1 MSGYHKT
8 IDREVLKHSAPLLA
22 LCALVLSGLV
32 LMFYD
37 GIQNMFRVWTIKEEY
52 SHGFFLPIIAI
63 YILWQRSVTLS
74 QLPYRGSYLGVFV
87 VCVGLMLGLMGE
99 LGTLYTVIQYGFL
112 VAIFGVVLSVTGVST
127 FRYYLFPLLI
137 LLFMVPLPSFIY
149 RSLSSELQLV
159 SSQIGVAVI
168 QLFDIPVYLEGNVID
183 LGKMKLQVVEA
194 CSGLRYLFPLSAL
207 AYILALMYQANVFLK
222 AIVFVS
228 SIPITVVMNSL
239 RIGLIGVTV
248 DTWGEKAAEGLLH
261 DFEGWVV
268 FMSSL
273 AIIIF
278 EIRLLSWLIGD
289 KRSLT
294 DVLQVEAHNAGKP
307 NSLAESIG
315 SKGISSSSL
324 RPFYFSTVVILLFS
338 AVFFYSPE
346 REEII
351 PDRDVFA
358 SYPQDL
364 GQWSGQRDYLNPA
377 HLKSLKLSDYLM
389 INYSEQ
395 PGYPVN
401 YYVAYY
407 DSQQKGRSAHS
418 PKSCMPGD
426 GWEMSDF
433 ERTEITLGNDFL
445 LPVNRTVISKGSQ
458 TSLVYYWFQQ
468 RGRLLNN
475 EYLVKFYLLWDSI
488 TKQRTDGAMI
498 RVTTPVFPHE
508 GVEQADERIQKL
520 IRESQALLQ
529 NYVPGYLMP

>member
-1 MSGYHKT
+1 MSGYLKT
-8 IDREVLKHSAPLLA
+8 IDREVLKQNAPLLV

-37 GIQNMFRVWTIKEEY
+37 GIQNMFHVWSAKEEY
-52 SHGFFLPIIAI
+52 SHGFFLPIIVI
-63 YILWQRSVTLS
+63 YILWQRNAMLS
-74 QLPYRGSYLGVFV
+74 QLPYRGSYWGVVV
-87 VCVGLMLGLMGE
+87 VCAGLMLGLMGE

-112 VAIFGVVLSVTGVST
+112 VAIFGLVLSVTGFST
-127 FRYYLFPLLI
+127 FRYYFFPLLI
-137 LLFMVPLPSFIY
+137 LVFMVPLPSFIY
-149 RSLSSELQLV
+149 KSLSSELQLV

-207 AYILALMYQANVFLK
+207 AYILALTYQANFFLK
-222 AIVFVS
+222 VLVFVS
-228 SIPITVVMNSL
+228 SIPVTVVMNSL

-248 DTWGEKAAEGLLH
+248 DIWGEKAAEGLLH

-278 EIRLLSWLIGD
+278 EIRLLSWLMGD
-289 KRSLT
+289 KRALT
-294 DVLQVEAHNAGKP
+294 EILQVEPRNTGKP
-307 NSLAESIG
+307 RSLAVPIG
-315 SKGISSSSL
+315 SKNASIASL
-324 RPFYFSTVVILLFS
+324 RPFYLSAAVILLFS

-346 REEII
+346 REEVI

-389 INYSEQ
+389 MNYSEH

-418 PKSCMPGD
+418 PKSCIPGD

-433 ERTEITLGNDFL
+433 QRTEITLSDDFS
-445 LPVNRTVISKGSQ
+445 LPVNRTVIRKGSQ

-488 TKQRTDGAMI
+488 AKGRTDGAMV

-508 GVEQADERIQKL
+508 SVEQADARAQKL
-520 IRESQALLQ
+520 IRESQTLLQ
-529 NYVPGYLMP
+529 SYVPE

>member
-1 MSGYHKT
+1 MSGYHKI
-8 IDREVLKHSAPLLA
+8 IDREVLRQSAPLLA
-22 LCALVLSGLV
+22 LCALVLSGLI

-37 GIQNMFRVWTIKEEY
+37 GIQNMFRVWTVNEEY
-52 SHGFFLPIIAI
+52 SHGFFLPLIAI
-63 YILWQRSVTLS
+63 YILWQRNVTLS
-74 QLPYRGSYLGVFV
+74 QLPYRGSYFGVFV
-87 VCVGLMLGLMGE
+87 VCAGLMLGLMGD

-112 VAIFGVVLSVTGVST
+112 VAIFGVVLSVTGIST
-127 FRYYLFPLLI
+127 FKHYFFPLLI
-137 LLFMVPLPSFIY
+137 LVFMVPLPSFIY
-149 RSLSSELQLV
+149 KSLSSELQLV
-159 SSQIGVAVI
+159 SSQIGVGVI

-207 AYILALMYQANVFLK
+207 AYILALMYQAKIFLK
-222 AIVFVS
+222 AIVFLS
-228 SIPITVVMNSL
+228 SIPVTVTMNSL

-248 DTWGEKAAEGLLH
+248 DIWGKKAAEGLLH

-273 AIIIF
+273 AIIIL
-278 EIRLLSWLIGD
+278 EIRLLSWIMGD
-289 KRSLT
+289 KRPLT
-294 DVLQVEAHNAGKP
+294 EVLQVEPHNAGKP
-307 NSLAESIG
+307 NSLAEPIG
-315 SKGISSSSL
+315 SKDVSNHSL
-324 RPFYFSTVVILLFS
+324 RPFYLSAAIIIFFS

-346 REEII
+346 REEVI

-358 SYPQDL
+358 SYPKDVKL
-364 GQWSGQRDYLNPA
+364 WSGQRDYLNPA

-389 INYSEQ
+389 MNYSEQ

-426 GWEMSDF
+426 GWEMSGF
-433 ERTEITLGNDFL
+433 ERTELPLSENFS
-445 LPVNRTVISKGSQ
+445 LPVNRTVIRKGSQ

-475 EYLVKFYLLWDSI
+475 EYMVKFYLLWDSI
-488 TKQRTDGAMI
+488 TKGRTDGAMI

-508 GVEQADERIQKL
+508 SVAQADARVQKL
-520 IRESQALLQ
+520 IRESHALLQ
-529 NYVPGYLMP
+529 SYVPE

>member
-1 MSGYHKT
+1 MSEYYKT
-8 IDREVLKHSAPLLA
+8 IDREVLRQRAPQLA
-22 LCALVLSGLV
+22 LCGLVLSGLV

-37 GIQNMFRVWTIKEEY
+37 GLEYMFRVWMTKEEY
-52 SHGFFLPIIAI
+52 SHGLLLPLITL
-63 YILWQRSVTLS
+63 YILWQRKALLS
-74 QLPYRGSYLGVFV
+74 QLPYRGSYLGVLV

-99 LGTLYTVIQYGFL
+99 LGTLYTAIQYGFL
-112 VAIFGVVLSVTGVST
+112 VAIFGIVLSVTGIST
-127 FRYYLFPLLI
+127 FKHYLFPLLI
-137 LLFMVPLPSFIY
+137 LVFMVPLPSFIY
-149 RSLSSELQLV
+149 NSLSSQLQLV

-168 QLFDIPVYLEGNVID
+168 QLFDIPVYLQGNVID

-207 AYILALMYQANVFLK
+207 AYILALMYQANAFLKGVVFL
-222 AIVFVS
+222 S
-228 SIPITVVMNSL
+228 SIPVTVAMNSL

-248 DTWGEKAAEGLLH
+248 DAWGKKAAEGVLH

-273 AIIIF
+273 VIIIF
-278 EIRLLSWLIGD
+278 EIRLLSWLMGD
-289 KRSLT
+289 KR
-294 DVLQVEAHNAGKP
+294 P
-307 NSLAESIG
+307 LAEVLAVVEPRSAGEPRSMIESVG
-315 SKGISSSSL
+315 AKGMSSSSL
-324 RPFYFSTVVILLFS
+324 RPFYFSAVVIIIFS

-358 SYPQDL
+358 TYPQDL
-364 GQWSGQRDYLNPA
+364 GQWSGRRDYLNPA
-377 HLKSLKLSDYLM
+377 HLKALKLSDYLM

-426 GWEMSDF
+426 GWEMSGF
-433 ERTEITLGNDFL
+433 ERTEIKLGNNFS
-445 LPVNRTVISKGSQ
+445 LPVNRTVIRKGSQ

-468 RGRLLNN
+468 RGRVLNN

-498 RVTTPVFPHE
+498 RVTTPVFQHE

-520 IRESQALLQ
+520 IRESQTLLQ
-529 NYVPGYLMP
+529 SYVPG

>member
-1 MSGYHKT
+1 MSGYNKT
-8 IDREVLKHSAPLLA
+8 IDREILKQNATLLT
-22 LCALVLSGLV
+22 LCAFVLSGLG
-32 LMFYD
+32 LIFYD
-37 GIQNMFRVWTIKEEY
+37 GIQDMFRVWMQKEEY

-63 YILWQRSVTLS
+63 YILWQRNVTLS
-74 QLPYRGSYLGVFV
+74 QLPYRGSYFGVV
-87 VCVGLMLGLMGE
+87 TVCAGLMLGLMGE
-99 LGTLYTVIQYGFL
+99 LGTLYTLIQYGFL
-112 VAIFGVVLSVTGVST
+112 LTIFGLVLSVTGVST

-137 LLFMVPLPSFIY
+137 LVFMVPLPSFIY
-149 RSLSSELQLV
+149 NNLSSQLQLI
-159 SSQIGVAVI
+159 SSKIGVFVI

-228 SIPITVVMNSL
+228 SIPVTVAMNSL

-248 DTWGEKAAEGLLH
+248 DTWGKEAAEGLLH

-273 AIIIF
+273 AIIVL
-278 EIRLLSWLIGD
+278 EIRLLSRLTGD
-289 KRSLT
+289 KRPLT
-294 DVLQVEAHNAGKP
+294 EVLQVELRNAGKP
-307 NSLAESIG
+307 KSWGDAIG
-315 SKGISSSSL
+315 SKDASSFSL
-324 RPFYFSTVVILLFS
+324 RPFYSSVAAILIFS
-338 AVFFYSPE
+338 AVWFYSPE
-346 REEII
+346 REEVI
-351 PDRDVFA
+351 PERNIFA
-358 SYPQDL
+358 SYPQSV
-364 GQWSGQRDYLNPA
+364 GQWSGQRDYLKPD
-377 HLKSLKLSDYLM
+377 HLKSLRLSDYLM
-389 INYSEQ
+389 MNYSEE

-433 ERTEITLGNDFL
+433 ERTEITLANDFV
-445 LPVNRTVISKGSQ
+445 LPVNRTLIRKGSQ

-475 EYLVKFYLLWDSI
+475 EYMVKFYLLWDSI
-488 TKQRTDGAMI
+488 SKGRTDGAMI

-508 GVEQADERIQKL
+508 NVGQADARVLKL
-520 IRESQALLQ
+520 IRESQTLLQ
-529 NYVPGYLMP
+529 SYVPE

>member
-1 MSGYHKT
+1 MSEYYKT
-8 IDREVLKHSAPLLA
+8 IDREVLRQRTPLLA
-22 LCALVLSGLV
+22 LCGLVLSGLV

-37 GIQNMFRVWTIKEEY
+37 GIEYMFRIWTIKEEY
-52 SHGFFLPIIAI
+52 SHGFLLPLITI
-63 YILWQRSVTLS
+63 YILWQRKILLS

-87 VCVGLMLGLMGE
+87 VCIGLMLGLMGE

-112 VAIFGVVLSVTGVST
+112 LAIFGVVLSVTGVST
-127 FRYYLFPLLI
+127 FRHYLFPLLI
-137 LLFMVPLPSFIY
+137 LVFMVPLPSFIY
-149 RSLSSELQLV
+149 NSLSSELQLI
-159 SSQIGVAVI
+159 SSKIGVAVI

-207 AYILALMYQANVFLK
+207 AYILALMYQANAFLK
-222 AIVFVS
+222 AIIFLS
-228 SIPITVVMNSL
+228 SIPVTVAMNSL

-278 EIRLLSWLIGD
+278 EIRLLSWLMGD
-289 KRSLT
+289 KRSLAE
-294 DVLQVEAHNAGKP
+294 VLAVVESHSMTEP
-307 NSLAESIG
+307 VG
-315 SKGISSSSL
+315 SKGISNSSL
-324 RPFYFSTVVILLFS
+324 RPFYFSAGVIFLFS

-364 GQWSGQRDYLNPA
+364 AQWSGQRDYLNPA

-389 INYSEQ
+389 INYAEQ

-433 ERTEITLGNDFL
+433 ERTEITLGNDFS
-445 LPVNRTVISKGSQ
+445 LPVNRTVIRKGNQ

-475 EYLVKFYLLWDSI
+475 EYLVKLYLLWDSI

-520 IRESQALLQ
+520 IRESQSLLQ
-529 NYVPGYLMP
+529 NYVPG